1 MTVRMRWKQAGLIL
15 LGLLAVVIARFGWS
29 YLAFEMGNR
38 SLLLTFVPATVI
50 MLAVYVAATR
60 WIEWRA
66 ATELSPRRALPVLA
80 AGIVGGIAMFALV
93 MAILWLAGAYHPG
106 GWGSGL
112 EGVGLAFVFW
122 LAIGT
127 GEELLFRGMLFRL
140 CSKIFG
146 TWGAMLVSAA
156 LFGFMHASNPAATT
170 IGVSS
175 IALAGVFLAAAYV
188 ATGRLWLPIGL
199 HTGWNFAEGSLFG
212 TAVSGNTVGSPL
224 IRGQMSGPDIL
235 TGGAFGPEASI
246 VAVLVVLAG
255 TIFLVWQIV
264 RSRRGEPPIWSKQ
277 HPLPTA
283 APVAEPSVS

>member
-50 MLAVYVAATR
+50 MLRGLCGGHALDRVARGHGAF
-60 WIEWRA
+60 A
-66 ATELSPRRALPVLA
+66 AAGASVLA

-106 GWGSGL
+106 GLGSGL

-224 IRGQMSGPDIL
+224 IR
-235 TGGAFGPEASI
+235 A
-246 VAVLVVLAG
+246 
-255 TIFLVWQIV
+255 
-264 RSRRGEPPIWSKQ
+264 K
-277 HPLPTA
+277 
-283 APVAEPSVS
+283 